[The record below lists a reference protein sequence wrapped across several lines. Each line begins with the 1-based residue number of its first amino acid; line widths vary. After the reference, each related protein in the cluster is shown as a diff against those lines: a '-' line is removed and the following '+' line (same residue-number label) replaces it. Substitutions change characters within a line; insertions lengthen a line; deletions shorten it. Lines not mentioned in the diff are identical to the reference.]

1 MNDSDTNIEELK
13 HEVISVGEHNT
24 RLKTALRESKTQLE
38 SLRSQLRQIGQP
50 PLSRAIFEGFSTDTV
65 PGGDTSQPSRLAEV
79 AWDGKHVRLAVQEFA
94 GVDQLQPGDAVWIDA
109 TPVVVG
115 SATRALSGSV
125 AVIRDLKMDRAVVRL
140 SSGTEVVVRLRP
152 GFAKTLK
159 VGDTLLMDPR
169 SGWGLELL
177 ESAGVE
183 QALQPEVPEVTY
195 DDIGGLDTEIAHI
208 RAAVEMPY
216 THRDL
221 FASYGLCAPK
231 GVLLYGPPG
240 CGKTMLAK
248 AVATSLAVQ
257 YDQPSV
263 FLSVKGPELLSKF
276 VGETER
282 QIRAI
287 FDRARELA
295 AGTHPVVVFFD
306 EMEALFRTRGSGIS
320 SDVENMLVPQLL
332 TEMDGLDELRD
343 VIVIGASNRE
353 DMIDPA
359 LLRPGRF
366 DVKIRVGRPDVSA
379 ARSILSHHLS
389 PATPFD
395 EAQMNAAGGATIFA
409 VNLVEAAVN
418 RLFVQEPATYLCTLR
433 YVEVGG
439 KEQERKVFFNDM
451 ISGALLVS
459 IANQAKNLAIGRELN
474 GEGRGVRLE
483 DLNAALSD
491 TIAQTAALTALLPP
505 EALARD
511 LGINCIASGVVRD
524 PSYS

>member
-1 MNDSDTNIEELK
+1 MNDSETNIDELK
-13 HEVISVGEHNT
+13 REVISVGEHNA

-50 PLSRAIFEGFSTDTV
+50 PLSRAIFEGFSTDKV
-65 PGGDTSQPSRLAEV
+65 PGADASQLSRLAEV
-79 AWDGKHVRLAVQEFA
+79 AWEGKHVRLAVQEFA
-94 GVDQLQPGDAVWIDA
+94 GVDQLQPGDTVWIDA

-115 SATRALSGSV
+115 FATRALSGSV
-125 AVIRDLKMDRAVVRL
+125 GVIRNLKMDRAVVRL
-140 SSGTEVVVRLRP
+140 SSGTEVVVRLRA

-159 VGDTLLMDPR
+159 AGDTLLVDTR
-169 SGWGLELL
+169 AGWGMELL

-195 DDIGGLDTEIAHI
+195 DDIGGLDTEIKHI

-221 FASYGLCAPK
+221 FASYGLSAPK

-366 DVKIRVGRPDVSA
+366 DVKIRVGRPDASA
-379 ARSILSHHLS
+379 ARGILAHHLS

-395 EAQMNAAGGATIFA
+395 EVQMNAAGGATFFA

-439 KEQERKVFFNDM
+439 KEQERKVFFSDM

-474 GEGRGVRLE
+474 GESRGVRLE
-483 DLNAALSD
+483 DLNAALTD

-511 LGINCIASGVVRD
+511 LGINCVASGVVRD